1 MTVVIGRMKPAVEIM
16 EKEGAATMDRPRQI
30 AAGET
35 LSGGMRLLLTP
46 AGERFR
52 KLRKYVCLPRPP
64 AAITDVGAASLRCH
78 LTLCPRR
85 ASAAPPSSCLLVPC
99 PVVEPCTR
107 TCSPR
112 ASRRTR
118 RR

>member
-1 MTVVIGRMKPAVEIM
+1 MLTTPPSAYRFFETQTQIYGPIFSYRQGPFSPVTVVIGRMKPAVEIM

-52 KLRKYVCLPRPP
+52 KLRKYVLVP
-64 AAITDVGAASLRCH
+64 
-78 LTLCPRR
+78 
-85 ASAAPPSSCLLVPC
+85 APPS
-99 PVVEPCTR
+99 
-107 TCSPR
+107 
-112 ASRRTR
+112 RRHH
-118 RR
+118 